1 MADKGPRIPDID
13 QVMESGSSTIVSPGL
28 GLCGAKLL
36 SYEFEITSTSGR
48 EIEHD
53 R

>member
-13 QVMESGSSTIVSPGL
+13 HVMENGSSTVGSLGL

-36 SYEFEITSTSGR
+36 SYEFEITSTPGG